1 MASTVRE
8 AFDAFAPHMRRRPD
22 IEAHDLVAADAS
34 DRLILESTGL
44 DRPESAREMRPSH
57 AFGHPKRGIPEAP
70 TATPHVGSVVVV
82 GDRYGALAL
91 PPAAAGLRVLVHQD
105 ALSGER
111 AARLNAVAVGLAQ
124 ASEVDSIVV
133 PGVTWHPLDGDLF
146 AGATL
151 VLMQLPRSL
160 GALDEIAGL
169 IADHADPAVH
179 VVAGGRVKHMTPAMN
194 GVLARYFATVT
205 ADRGVGKSRVLRASE
220 PRARVEPSAERAG
233 PSGRPARPGALAWP
247 RTERD
252 EATGL
257 TICAHGAAFAGA
269 GVDIGTRLLLSVLDQ
284 APDAS
289 QVIDLGC
296 GTGVLAVSYARAHP
310 DARVIATDQSA
321 AAVASATATAMA
333 NGVGAASGSAPHSPL
348 SGPPGVTVVRD
359 DALGAQPDAS
369 ADLILLNPPFHSGAA
384 VTARI
389 APRLFAD
396 AARVLRPGGE
406 LWCVWNSHLRYRPQ
420 LEALVGT
427 TRQIVRDPKFT
438 VTASVR

>member
-1 MASTVRE
+1 MASIRE

-22 IEAHDLVAADAS
+22 VEAHDLVAADVS
-34 DRLILESTGL
+34 DRLILESAGL
-44 DRPESAREMRPSH
+44 DRPEFAHEGSPSREAGRPE
-57 AFGHPKRGIPEAP
+57 HPDTPP
-70 TATPHVGSVVVV
+70 ATSRVGSLVVV

-91 PPAAAGLRVLVHQD
+91 PLAAVGLRVLVHQD

-124 ASEVDSIVV
+124 ASDADSIAV
-133 PGVTWHPLDGDLF
+133 PGVSWHPLDAELF

-169 IADHADPAVH
+169 IAGHADPAVR
-179 VVAGGRVKHMTPAMN
+179 VVAGGRVKHMTSAMN
-194 GVLARYFATVT
+194 GVLARHFATVT

-220 PRARVEPSAERAG
+220 PRAGTGESA
-233 PSGRPARPGALAWP
+233 ARAWP
-247 RTERD
+247 RAERD
-252 EATGL
+252 QETGL

-284 APDAS
+284 APEAS
-289 QVIDLGC
+289 RVIDLGC

-310 DARVIATDQSA
+310 AARVIATDQSA
-321 AAVASATATAMA
+321 AAVASASATAMA
-333 NGVGAASGSAPHSPL
+333 NDVAAPCESAPHAPF
-348 SGPPGVTVVRD
+348 GPHGVVVVRD
-359 DALGAQPDAS
+359 DGLGGQSDAS

-384 VTARI
+384 VTGRI

-420 LEALVGT
+420 LEASVGT

-438 VTASVR
+438 VTASVRT

>member
-22 IEAHDLVAADAS
+22 VEAHDLVAADAS
-34 DRLILESTGL
+34 DRLILESAGL
-44 DRPESAREMRPSH
+44 DHPEPARETTPAIGPPER
-57 AFGHPKRGIPEAP
+57 RIPATSTTTAP
-70 TATPHVGSVVVV
+70 VARVVVV
-82 GDRYGALAL
+82 GDRYGALTL
-91 PPAAAGLRVLVHQD
+91 PLAAANFRVHVHQD
-105 ALSGER
+105 ALTGER
-111 AARLNAVAVGLAQ
+111 AARLNAVAVGLVQ
-124 ASEVDSIVV
+124 ASDVASIVV
-133 PGVTWHPLDGDLF
+133 PGVSWHPLDGDLF

-169 IADHADPAVH
+169 IAAHADPAVR
-179 VVAGGRVKHMTPAMN
+179 VVAGGRVKHMAPAMN
-194 GVLARYFATVT
+194 GVLARHFDTVT
-205 ADRGVGKSRVLRASE
+205 ADRGVGKSRVLRASA
-220 PRARVEPSAERAG
+220 PRTRVRPATERPGPSA
-233 PSGRPARPGALAWP
+233 RPAHPGALTWP

-289 QVIDLGC
+289 RVIDLGC
-296 GTGVLAVSYARAHP
+296 GTGILAVSYARAHP

-321 AAVASATATAMA
+321 AAVASATATAIA
-333 NGVGAASGSAPHSPL
+333 NGVAAGSGSAPHPVRG
-348 SGPPGVTVVRD
+348 GPPGVTVVRD
-359 DALGAQPDAS
+359 DALGTQSDAS
-369 ADLILLNPPFHSGAA
+369 ADLIMLNPPFHSGAA

-420 LEALVGT
+420 LEASVGA